1 MLLDGRHHRSFH
13 AGNEWDPAGDCG
25 RPAFGCE
32 EDLAKRIGS
41 EGKGLDPVDRAILAA
56 LSDDAR
62 VTMAELARAVG
73 LSAPSVA
80 ERVRRLEEA
89 GVITGYRAVVSP
101 SALGLP
107 IAAWLRIRPVPGEL
121 ERVAGIIRDIP
132 EIVECDRVTGEDCF
146 LARAHLRSLAD
157 LERVIDRIIPY
168 AMTNTSV
175 IQSSPVPPRL
185 PPLRGSGG

>member
-1 MLLDGRHHRSFH
+1 M
-13 AGNEWDPAGDCG
+13 
-25 RPAFGCE
+25 
-32 EDLAKRIGS
+32 AKRVGS
-41 EGKGLDPVDRAILAA
+41 EGAGLDPVDRAILAA
-56 LSDDAR
+56 LADDAR
-62 VTMAELARAVG
+62 VTMAELARTVG

-185 PPLRGSGG
+185 PPLRGGGG

>member
-1 MLLDGRHHRSFH
+1 M
-13 AGNEWDPAGDCG
+13 
-25 RPAFGCE
+25 
-32 EDLAKRIGS
+32 AKRIGS
-41 EGKGLDPVDRAILAA
+41 EGEGLDPVDRAILAA

-121 ERVAGIIRDIP
+121 ERVAGIIRGIP

-185 PPLRGSGG
+185 PPLRGAGG